1 VQLLERGIKESPE
14 YWRYY
19 QDLGDV
25 YYFDKKDYAKAS
37 EVFRKGG
44 DIPGA
49 PIWFK
54 VMAAKIAADGESLE
68 TSHFLWKQV
77 YDTTTDEQIKKN
89 AESHLKL
96 LMAESMIRQLDR
108 LEAEYEKRTGRHATR
123 LSELVQEGLLTS
135 IPVDPEGYPYVLGA
149 DGKADLSGKSALR
162 EQRMRDKM
170 LQP

>member
-1 VQLLERGIKESPE
+1 
-14 YWRYY
+14 
-19 QDLGDV
+19 
-25 YYFDKKDYAKAS
+25 
-37 EVFRKGG
+37 
-44 DIPGA
+44 
-49 PIWFK
+49 
-54 VMAAKIAADGESLE
+54 MAAKIAADGESLE
-68 TSHFLWKQV
+68 TSYFLWKQV
-77 YDTTTDEQIKKN
+77 YDTTTEEQIKKN

-123 LSELVQEGLLTS
+123 LSELVQEGLLKS

-149 DGKADLSGKSALR
+149 DGKAGLSGKSPLR